1 MSGAKAKSRGREGAK
16 SAAGRTSVPAD
27 PPADRSAAQPA
38 VQPVTQAPV
47 QSLAAYDD
55 RPYFARALDHGLEN
69 GIIDSERLAAM
80 RADGA
85 KGIVQIADYFGT
97 AHLRTDLDEA
107 LKRMVCL
114 ASLYL
119 EHKSDGNL
127 VRAARSLQEN
137 SFLSHSRG
145 GSQMLKALYAM
156 PTDTTVHEPLEGDGE
171 KEFLRARS
179 LSDPWNVATYRE
191 RFAEREAC
199 RVEVEAALWIAGSMA
214 LAPESLMGE
223 TAENILRACLLT
235 RIAGRTQGGLLNA
248 DELKAFLKAQRRAKK
263 PPALNESLLE
273 DVPDAHLDVI
283 GRRLQNLLKKD
294 LPRIRDPKVVLGDLV
309 REYHD
314 LFHPFSMSL
323 EISDYDTLVTE
334 EWRKVTRG
342 MTDTDSMNTVFLCL
356 AAGRLPKPTIS
367 AAEAKTM
374 IRAIRTDGAAVQS
387 VPEFIR
393 RCAPHQMIEGLIALW
408 EEEFLPEVI
417 QQWIMDDLDDDLD
430 SVVQMLAEHCHVTKP
445 VRKG

>member
-1 MSGAKAKSRGREGAK
+1 VSGAKAKSRGREGVA
-16 SAAGRTSVPAD
+16 SAAGA
-27 PPADRSAAQPA
+27 AEGEENKLSAAQSTA
-38 VQPVTQAPV
+38 QPVTQAPI

-55 RPYFARALDHGLEN
+55 RPYFARALDHGLKN

-107 LKRMVCL
+107 LKRMVYL

-179 LSDPWNVATYRE
+179 QSDPWSVATYRE

-214 LAPESLMGE
+214 LATESLMGE

-235 RIAGRTQGGLLNA
+235 RIAGRTQSGLLNA

-263 PPALNESLLE
+263 PPALHESLLE

-283 GRRLQNLLKKD
+283 GRQLQKLLKKD

-356 AAGRLPKPTIS
+356 AAGRLPKPAIS

-387 VPEFIR
+387 VLEFIR
-393 RCAPHQMIEGLIALW
+393 RCAPHQMIDGLVALW